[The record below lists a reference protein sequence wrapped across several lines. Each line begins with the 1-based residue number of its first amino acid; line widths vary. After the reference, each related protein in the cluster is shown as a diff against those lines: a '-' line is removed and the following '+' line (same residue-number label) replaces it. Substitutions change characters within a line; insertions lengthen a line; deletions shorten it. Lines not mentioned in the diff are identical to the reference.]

1 MRFSP
6 TLFIA
11 ALLFFFTPLFAF
23 ALPYPNP
30 ASQHTMSTEKLKGVE
45 KLKDKC
51 AQGWNKVKDKCV
63 PDSMRSKSTQEHKN
77 LTPDLQSELAKFDA
91 KRKATDK
98 SSFKP
103 IRRTWEEEE
112 DFLE

>member
-6 TLFIA
+6 TLFFT
-11 ALLFFFTPLFAF
+11 ALLLLAPLFAL

-30 ASQHTMSTEKLKGVE
+30 ASQHTMSTEKLKGMD

-51 AQGWNKVKDKCV
+51 SQGWKLVKDKCI
-63 PDSMRSKSTQEHKN
+63 PDSMRSEATKQHNN
-77 LTPDLQSELAKFDA
+77 LTPDVQGELAKFDA

-103 IRRTWEEEE
+103 IRRAWDEEEV
-112 DFLE
+112 FLE